1 MSEHHF
7 VVKFDSVKKNWSWDI
22 DTEVSAFPEGT
33 IYLNNKWER
42 SGNIMDTDEKTYNL
56 DELASGVLSSAIKLM
71 NTMYQDF
78 DKPVV
83 ENKIVK
89 EMDGVS

>member
-7 VVKFDSVKKNWSWDI
+7 IVKFDSVNKKWSWDV

-42 SGNIMDTDEKTYNL
+42 SGDITETDIYNL
-56 DELASGVLSSAIKLM
+56 DELASDVLGGAIQLM
-71 NTMYQDF
+71 NTMF
-78 DKPVV
+78 MDKPVV
-83 ENKIVK
+83 EDKIVK